1 MKKLSAKEI
10 KADFISYLNNLEMLP
25 ASKWVEA
32 KRLWREVI
40 LSLVFVY
47 SFLWF
52 GNSFVTTMFNEEVM
66 EVMRYVVLTICVL
79 YAVSVLTVT
88 TVKHIFL
95 LGRYVV
101 RKALR

>member
-1 MKKLSAKEI
+1 MKLSAKEI

-47 SFLWF
+47 SLLWF

-101 RKALR
+101 RKALH

>member
-1 MKKLSAKEI
+1 MKKLSLTQV
-10 KADFISYLNNLEMLP
+10 KADFVSYMDQLEMLP

-47 SFLWF
+47 SLLWF

-79 YAVSVLTVT
+79 YAVSVLAVT

>member
-1 MKKLSAKEI
+1 MKKLSLTQV
-10 KADFISYLNNLEMLP
+10 KADFVSYMDQLEMLP

-47 SFLWF
+47 SLLWF

-66 EVMRYVVLTICVL
+66 EVMRYSVLTICVL
-79 YAVSVLTVT
+79 YAVSVLAVT
-88 TVKHIFL
+88 TVKHAFL

-101 RKALR
+101 RNLR

>member
-1 MKKLSAKEI
+1 MKLSLQQI

-47 SFLWF
+47 SLLWF

-101 RKALR
+101 RKALH

>member
-1 MKKLSAKEI
+1 MKLSLQQI
-10 KADFISYLNNLEMLP
+10 KADFISYMDQLEMLP

-40 LSLVFVY
+40 LFVVLVY
-47 SFLWF
+47 AFLWF
-52 GNSFVTTMFNEEVM
+52 GNAFVTTLFDDSVM
-66 EVMRYVVLTICVL
+66 EVMKYSVLTICVL

>member
-1 MKKLSAKEI
+1 MKKLSLTQI
-10 KADFISYLNNLEMLP
+10 KADFVSYMDQLEMLP

-79 YAVSVLTVT
+79 YAVSVLAVT

>member
-1 MKKLSAKEI
+1 MKLSLQQI
-10 KADFISYLNNLEMLP
+10 KADIISYMDQLEYLP

-40 LSLVFVY
+40 LFVVLVY
-47 SFLWF
+47 AFLWF
-52 GNSFVTTMFNEEVM
+52 GNAFVTTLFDDSVM
-66 EVMRYVVLTICVL
+66 EVMKYSVLTICVL
-79 YAVSVLTVT
+79 YAVSVLAVT

-101 RKALR
+101 RKALH

>member
-1 MKKLSAKEI
+1 MKLSLSQI
-10 KADFISYLNNLEMLP
+10 KGDFIAYMDQLEMLP

-52 GNSFVTTMFNEEVM
+52 GNTFVTTLFDDSVM

-79 YAVSVLTVT
+79 YAVSVLAVT
-88 TVKHIFL
+88 TVKHAFL

-101 RKALR
+101 RNLR

>member
-1 MKKLSAKEI
+1 MKLSAKEI

-47 SFLWF
+47 SLLWF

-95 LGRYVV
+95 LGRHVV

>member
-47 SFLWF
+47 SLLWF

-101 RKALR
+101 RKALH

>member
-1 MKKLSAKEI
+1 MKKLSLTQV
-10 KADFISYLNNLEMLP
+10 KADFVSYMDQLEMLP

-52 GNSFVTTMFNEEVM
+52 GNTFVTTLFDDSVM
-66 EVMRYVVLTICVL
+66 EVMKYSVLTICVL

-101 RKALR
+101 RKALH

>member
-1 MKKLSAKEI
+1 MKLSAKEI

-47 SFLWF
+47 SLLWF

-101 RKALR
+101 RNFR

>member
-1 MKKLSAKEI
+1 MKLSLQQI
-10 KADFISYLNNLEMLP
+10 KADFISYMDQLEYLP

-40 LSLVFVY
+40 LFVVLVY
-47 SFLWF
+47 AFLWF
-52 GNSFVTTMFNEEVM
+52 GNAFVTTLFDDSVM
-66 EVMRYVVLTICVL
+66 EVMKYSVLTICVL
-79 YAVSVLTVT
+79 YAVSVLAVT